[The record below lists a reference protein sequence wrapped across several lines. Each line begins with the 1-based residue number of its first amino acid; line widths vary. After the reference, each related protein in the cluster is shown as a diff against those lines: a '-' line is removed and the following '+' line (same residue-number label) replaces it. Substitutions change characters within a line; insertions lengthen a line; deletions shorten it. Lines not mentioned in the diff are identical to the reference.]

1 MEAQPRLSVCRAI
14 PRRGVLLGTA
24 VLLTAGPGRVLAE
37 EASPPGTTSPP
48 AVAFPAPLPP
58 PPAPTASDPTIFQY
72 DFASDVPNNLR
83 VREYCT
89 IITSNRARVWQLI
102 AQQIQAGDFGT
113 LSMNLNVAPAADLR
127 QAALYIPWA
136 LMQNNEFNAAIDS
149 RKAFNDFDEH
159 VKDLQRAAASAA
171 ALAAAAADAQQPVPP
186 AQQQQLAQK
195 IQQAFI
201 LMSASLDGFL
211 QAVPA
216 KYTAGAA
223 RQAVQAQQQQAQ
235 AQAQAEAARAQA
247 IAKAQEARAAQE
259 AATAEQGS
267 ATQPQE
273 QASSS
278 TSASSSSTSNNVA
291 QAPAPPPAKKQ
302 DPLTPPQAM
311 VFPDAFPPQ
320 EAWSPA
326 FMPF

>member
-1 MEAQPRLSVCRAI
+1 M
-14 PRRGVLLGTA
+14 
-24 VLLTAGPGRVLAE
+24 
-37 EASPPGTTSPP
+37 
-48 AVAFPAPLPP
+48 
-58 PPAPTASDPTIFQY
+58 
-72 DFASDVPNNLR
+72 PNNLR

-89 IITSNRARVWQLI
+89 IITSNRARVWQQI
-102 AQQIQAGDFGT
+102 AQQIQAGDFAT

-127 QAALYIPWA
+127 QAGLYIPWA

-149 RKAFNDFDEH
+149 RKAYNDFDEH

-259 AATAEQGS
+259 AAAAEQGP
-267 ATQPQE
+267 APQAQE
-273 QASSS
+273 QATSTSSS
-278 TSASSSSTSNNVA
+278 SSSSSGNSGNSTSNNVA
-291 QAPAPPPAKKQ
+291 QAPTNPPARKQ
-302 DPLTPPQAM
+302 EPLTPPQAM
-311 VFPDAFPPQ
+311 VLPDAFPPQ
-320 EAWSPA
+320 EAWSPG